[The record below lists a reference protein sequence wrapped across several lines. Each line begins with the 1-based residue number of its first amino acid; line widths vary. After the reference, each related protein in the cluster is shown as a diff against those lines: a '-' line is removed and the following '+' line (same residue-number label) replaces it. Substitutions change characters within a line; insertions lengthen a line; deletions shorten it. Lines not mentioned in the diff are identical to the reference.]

1 MRKSQE
7 KKILNQKRSL
17 IVSCTTTS
25 ILATLVLFLL
35 NIIVQQIDDPAFAA
49 TITTTR
55 DNNNQQLNIN
65 ATSLYETRTMSL
77 GNNIKNLLILIPN
90 EAHEPYRLKEQQLIN
105 QPFIPQYVTINI
117 GTTISFFNADVGHAH
132 REILTNKANSARI
145 FDTKKFDY
153 DKIPTSSS
161 TFTFD
166 KTGDFSY
173 YDTVFTQKIMNGTI
187 KVVANNNN
195 NTTSNNS
202 GGSSSSSPS
211 SSKYPHYQF
220 DTVGTFVVPTKAL
233 DKYLGDFKKQGFN
246 IYDTHNFTNFMSK
259 SSSKQSLIVWT
270 SNGQTLPSIISKLQ
284 KITPTLPYS

>member
-1 MRKSQE
+1 MHKNQE

-17 IVSCTTTS
+17 IVSSTIMG
-25 ILATLVLFLL
+25 ILTTLVIFLL
-35 NIIVQQIDDPAFAA
+35 TITVQQIDPAFAS
-49 TITTTR
+49 TQG
-55 DNNNQQLNIN
+55 NNNQQLNIN
-65 ATSLYETRTMSL
+65 ATSLYETRTMTL
-77 GNNIKNLLILIPN
+77 GHNVKNLLILIPN
-90 EAHEPYRLKEQQLIN
+90 EAHEPYSLKEQQLIN
-105 QPFIPQYVTINI
+105 QAFIPQHVTINI

-132 REILTNKANSARI
+132 REILTTKVNSAQI

-153 DKIPTSSS
+153 DKKPASSS
-161 TFTFD
+161 IFTFD

-195 NTTSNNS
+195 NNTTSNNS
-202 GGSSSSSPS
+202 SGSSSSSVPS

-220 DTVGTFVVPTKAL
+220 DTIGAFVVPTKTL
-233 DKYLGDFKKQGFN
+233 DKYLGDFEKQGFN

-259 SSSKQSLIVWT
+259 SNSKQSLIVWT
-270 SNGQTLPSIISKLQ
+270 SNGQTLSSIISKLQ